1 MQFPLEEQIVSELGI
16 LKEEETTEK
25 WLFKIIMIF
34 LNFLRLQSWVTNI
47 ASCSRR
53 GAVQLD
59 VLFSVI
65 HKYSFIIEHLWISTI
80 YRKCIALD
88 FYALN
93 ALVSDAKFVLVNLNI

>member
-1 MQFPLEEQIVSELGI
+1 M
-16 LKEEETTEK
+16 
-25 WLFKIIMIF
+25 
-34 LNFLRLQSWVTNI
+34 
-47 ASCSRR
+47 
-53 GAVQLD
+53 QLD